1 MCHFGKIVVYRSPP
15 GTHQAC
21 NQQAGLQPQV
31 AGDEPGVERC
41 RSPRVNSQKKKTGQR
56 RNASMPCSSPHFFR
70 SFPQRAGER
79 EQGLIVGPLPRF
91 LSRPESLFASLFCP
105 SGPSVP
111 SNARHTR
118 THTNTHT
125 KGPCRRAMPSPSKN
139 EVTHSR
145 HPNLVEP
152 RLATPPVSLSPLA
165 PTRHPPFPPPR
176 PPTRGNPFQRNGQQ
190 STEPTCRALSPV

>member
-41 RSPRVNSQKKKTGQR
+41 RSPRVNSQKKKTEQR
-56 RNASMPCSSPHFFR
+56 RNASMPCSSPHFR

-91 LSRPESLFASLFCP
+91 LSRPESLFVSLFCP

-111 SNARHTR
+111 SNAPH
-118 THTNTHT
+118 THTHQ
-125 KGPCRRAMPSPSKN
+125 RAMPPCHA
-139 EVTHSR
+139 VT
-145 HPNLVEP
+145 VKK
-152 RLATPPVSLSPLA
+152 
-165 PTRHPPFPPPR
+165 
-176 PPTRGNPFQRNGQQ
+176 
-190 STEPTCRALSPV
+190 